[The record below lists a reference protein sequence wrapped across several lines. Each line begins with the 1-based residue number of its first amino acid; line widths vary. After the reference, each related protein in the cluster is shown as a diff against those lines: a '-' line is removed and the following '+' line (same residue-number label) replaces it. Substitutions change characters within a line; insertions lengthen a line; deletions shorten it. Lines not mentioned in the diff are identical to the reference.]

1 MDFDVPMV
9 FADLVDR
16 LGPPV
21 PVEEARTRR
30 WSELVAAA
38 EAGTITLITRDG
50 YEWAA
55 LVPLSEVAEPVAA
68 LPVWSLSEAR
78 NKLGHVVRES
88 HAVAQVIA
96 RHRRPIAAVLDATV
110 LVDRPAPAARIA
122 AEALLQAGHRIE
134 LRFDEGNPGRMGHD
148 GDVLEEPEEQ
158 CYLATALDHDER
170 TVAVGTG
177 PTLGEALLRLSAPP
191 AVEVADEAPF

>member
-1 MDFDVPMV
+1 
-9 FADLVDR
+9 
-16 LGPPV
+16 
-21 PVEEARTRR
+21 
-30 WSELVAAA
+30 VAAA

-88 HAVAQVIA
+88 HAAAQVIT

-122 AEALLQAGHRIE
+122 AEALLQAGRRIE
-134 LRFDEGNPGRMGHD
+134 LRFDEGNPGRMGYD
-148 GDVLEEPEEQ
+148 GDVVEEPEEQ
-158 CYLATALDHDER
+158 YYLATALDHDER
-170 TVAVGTG
+170 VVAVGTG

-191 AVEVADEAPF
+191 AAVEVADEAPF

>member
-1 MDFDVPMV
+1 MV
-9 FADLVDR
+9 FVDLVDR

-21 PVEEARTRR
+21 PVEEARTQR
-30 WSELVAAA
+30 WTELVAAA

-78 NKLGHVVRES
+78 NKLGQVVRES
-88 HAVAQVIA
+88 HARAQVIT

-122 AEALLQAGHRIE
+122 AEALLQAGRRIV
-134 LRFDEGNPGRMGHD
+134 LQFDEGNPGRMGHD
-148 GDVLEEPEEQ
+148 GDVVEEPEEQ

-170 TVAVGTG
+170 TVAVGIG
-177 PTLGEALLRLSAPP
+177 PSMGEALLRLAAPA
-191 AVEVADEAPF
+191 AVEVAAEPPF